1 MYIFYIKIDVSGR
14 ENGEETIFEIG
25 FFQKGSYILFTK
37 VTYKIKWRVENF
49 KHMEKSIQ
57 TLHKRKLII
66 TLGTMKF
73 KENNAN
79 SYNSWKGFNT
89 EKRMSFQMQGAYQVL
104 KVVKEKNSQLDL
116 LYWNIKTSK
125 IKEKNSKANIM

>member
-1 MYIFYIKIDVSGR
+1 
-14 ENGEETIFEIG
+14 
-25 FFQKGSYILFTK
+25 
-37 VTYKIKWRVENF
+37 
-49 KHMEKSIQ
+49 MERSIQ

-89 EKRMSFQMQGAYQVL
+89 EKRMSLQMQGAYQVL
-104 KVVKEKNSQLDL
+104 KVVKEKNSQLDF